1 MSSGRKLVGGKVAG
15 CVFHPIYRWLLMMS
29 RGSLERR
36 VPSVDFPRSNSPSKS
51 MSSCRLFNSLA
62 FFLILR
68 DGMLVR
74 GGFSHREG
82 PVGLA
87 NPGAVHVFASV
98 LAAEGPVLVEDL
110 FGDALVSRK

>member
-1 MSSGRKLVGGKVAG
+1 
-15 CVFHPIYRWLLMMS
+15 
-29 RGSLERR
+29 
-36 VPSVDFPRSNSPSKS
+36 
-51 MSSCRLFNSLA
+51 
-62 FFLILR
+62 
-68 DGMLVR
+68 MLVR

-110 FGDALVSRK
+110 FGDALVSRE

>member
-51 MSSCRLFNSLA
+51 INSLA

-74 GGFSHREG
+74 DGFSHREG

-87 NPGAVHVFASV
+87 NPGGVHVFASV
-98 LAAEGPVLVEDL
+98 LAAEGPVLVEDF
-110 FGDALVSRK
+110 FGDALVPRK